1 MSGWER
7 VGKILVG
14 LAACVAARVQLDAVA
29 TIMPIVPATHT
40 FLATW
45 LIIQSILL
53 FVGLLIAGI
62 FIIALAL

>member
-14 LAACVAARVQLDAVA
+14 LAACVVAFVQLYALA
-29 TIMPIVPATHT
+29 TIMPIVPDTHM
-40 FLATW
+40 FLGDW

-62 FIIALAL
+62 FIIAFAI

>member
-14 LAACVAARVQLDAVA
+14 LAACVAARVQLDLAP
-29 TIMPIVPATHT
+29 IMPIVPATHT